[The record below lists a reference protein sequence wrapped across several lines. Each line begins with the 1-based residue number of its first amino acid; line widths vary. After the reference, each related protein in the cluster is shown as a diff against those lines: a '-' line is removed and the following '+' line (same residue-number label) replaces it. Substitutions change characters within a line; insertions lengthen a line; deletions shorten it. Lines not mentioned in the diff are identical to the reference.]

1 MKKMDSERLVSKQP
15 QMDEPQP
22 SENLSYGE
30 GAKRRV
36 ILEQRRREQY
46 GPSEELEK
54 WLLR

>member
-1 MKKMDSERLVSKQP
+1 MKRMGSEQLKSKQTE
-15 QMDEPQP
+15 MDEPQP

-30 GAKRRV
+30 GAKKRAT
-36 ILEQRRREQY
+36 LEERRRQQY

>member
-1 MKKMDSERLVSKQP
+1 MGSEQLVSKQP
-15 QMDEPQP
+15 QRDEPQP

-30 GAKRRV
+30 SAKRKA

>member
-1 MKKMDSERLVSKQP
+1 MGSEQLVSKQP

-22 SENLSYGE
+22 SENLSYRE
-30 GAKRRV
+30 GAKRRP